1 MPLHNQ
7 RVPFRDCPRGW
18 NDTKAN
24 SLKQGLKNSRVK
36 TLFIVCTGK
45 QKANKDQRGVLEGG
59 GTDLHPGVL
68 QCLLC
73 SQAMFGIH
81 HQQTSLHLNSR
92 LSQTPH
98 VAIRQ
103 HK

>member
-24 SLKQGLKNSRVK
+24 SLKQGLKNLESRRCS
-36 TLFIVCTGK
+36 LCAQGK
-45 QKANKDQRGVLEGG
+45 QKANKDQRKVLEGG

-81 HQQTSLHLNSR
+81 HQQTSLHSNSP